1 MTTTTTRSKASSS
14 SNLPISTPEA
24 DAPTDPAGPL
34 PDLLAGLRLGAKEW
48 VAAAIV
54 LVAFDAFAG
63 WTYLVSYFSFFRIP
77 TESLGLTTAEVLA
90 QGLRTVLLPL
100 TVVVVAAV
108 APGRRLRPAVIGVSA
123 YLVVLLAVA
132 LINHWA
138 SPGAVLV
145 QLAAAVVAAAV
156 VFGMRLG
163 LGRMPFERLIIG
175 AAGLLL
181 LISIPVASGTLDA
194 GQAAGAKS
202 TTLRLVTSSAILPS
216 AVPSGGNYIYI
227 NYVLLRENDSRYW
240 VFRIGDH
247 YAYSIPKSEVV
258 YIRY

>member
-1 MTTTTTRSKASSS
+1 MIATTPRSKASS

-24 DAPTDPAGPL
+24 DAPADPASAL
-34 PDLLAGLRLGAKEW
+34 PDLLAGLRLGAREW
-48 VAAAIV
+48 IVVAAV
-54 LVAFDAFAG
+54 LLAVDAFAG
-63 WTYLVSYFSFFRIP
+63 WTYLVSYFSYFRIP
-77 TESLGLTTAEVLA
+77 SEALGLSAPEVLA

-100 TVVVVAAV
+100 TVVIVAAL
-108 APGRRLRPAVIGVSA
+108 APGPRLRPAAIGVGV
-123 YLVVLLAVA
+123 YLLVLLAVA
-132 LINHWA
+132 VINHWA

-145 QLAAAVVAAAV
+145 QLAAALAAAGI

-163 LGRMPFERLIIG
+163 LGARPFERLVIG

-181 LISIPVASGTLDA
+181 LISIPVAAGTLDA

-202 TTLRLVTSSAILPS
+202 TTFRLVTSAPLLPS
-216 AVPSGGNYIYI
+216 ALPAGGSYTYTNYI
-227 NYVLLRENDSRYW
+227 LLRENDSRYW
-240 VFRIGDH
+240 VFRIGDR